1 MEKTKISVHDLNL
14 YYGENHALKNVS
26 MDIKE
31 KAITAFIGPSGCGKS
46 TFLKTLNRMND
57 LVDNVRID
65 GSVQID
71 GEDIYAKGIDTTMLR
86 KKVGMVFQ
94 QPNPFPMSIYDNVA
108 YGPRVHGIKDKK
120 RLDQLV
126 EESLRGA
133 AIWDEVKD
141 RLKKSA
147 LSLSGGQQQR
157 ICIARALAVEP
168 EILLMDEPT
177 SALDPIST
185 TKIEDLMEDLKKK
198 YTVVVVTHNMQQAV
212 RVSDYTA
219 FFLVGEMVE
228 FGETKQIFS
237 YPKDKRTED
246 YIRKIW
252 LIERDIH
259 MRNKFNEQLLEL
271 NKEMIEM
278 GNKIIDSIKMA
289 IAALESSDTEKAKR
303 IMEGDAEID
312 RLQKKIENI
321 CFNLLIQ
328 QQPVATDLRNV
339 TAAMKMVTDMERIGD
354 HAADISE
361 ITILMG
367 QESRVDQFEHIAKM
381 ANETMIMLNHSIEA
395 YVEKDAEKARR
406 VIEHDDIV
414 DALFD
419 AAKKDV
425 IQLILDDSGE
435 GEEATDLLMIA
446 KYFER
451 IGDHATNI
459 AEWVIFSLT
468 TSADSDIE

>member
-1 MEKTKISVHDLNL
+1 
-14 YYGENHALKNVS
+14 
-26 MDIKE
+26 
-31 KAITAFIGPSGCGKS
+31 
-46 TFLKTLNRMND
+46 
-57 LVDNVRID
+57 
-65 GSVQID
+65 
-71 GEDIYAKGIDTTMLR
+71 
-86 KKVGMVFQ
+86 
-94 QPNPFPMSIYDNVA
+94 
-108 YGPRVHGIKDKK
+108 
-120 RLDQLV
+120 
-126 EESLRGA
+126 
-133 AIWDEVKD
+133 
-141 RLKKSA
+141 
-147 LSLSGGQQQR
+147 
-157 ICIARALAVEP
+157 
-168 EILLMDEPT
+168 
-177 SALDPIST
+177 
-185 TKIEDLMEDLKKK
+185 
-198 YTVVVVTHNMQQAV
+198 
-212 RVSDYTA
+212 
-219 FFLVGEMVE
+219 
-228 FGETKQIFS
+228 
-237 YPKDKRTED
+237 
-246 YIRKIW
+246 
-252 LIERDIH
+252 

-289 IAALESSDTEKAKR
+289 IAALESSDTEKAKM
-303 IMEGDAEID
+303 ILEGDAEID

>member
-1 MEKTKISVHDLNL
+1 
-14 YYGENHALKNVS
+14 
-26 MDIKE
+26 
-31 KAITAFIGPSGCGKS
+31 
-46 TFLKTLNRMND
+46 
-57 LVDNVRID
+57 
-65 GSVQID
+65 
-71 GEDIYAKGIDTTMLR
+71 
-86 KKVGMVFQ
+86 
-94 QPNPFPMSIYDNVA
+94 
-108 YGPRVHGIKDKK
+108 
-120 RLDQLV
+120 
-126 EESLRGA
+126 
-133 AIWDEVKD
+133 
-141 RLKKSA
+141 
-147 LSLSGGQQQR
+147 
-157 ICIARALAVEP
+157 
-168 EILLMDEPT
+168 
-177 SALDPIST
+177 
-185 TKIEDLMEDLKKK
+185 
-198 YTVVVVTHNMQQAV
+198 
-212 RVSDYTA
+212 
-219 FFLVGEMVE
+219 
-228 FGETKQIFS
+228 
-237 YPKDKRTED
+237 
-246 YIRKIW
+246 
-252 LIERDIH
+252 

-289 IAALESSDTEKAKR
+289 IAALESSDTEKAKM

-395 YVEKDAEKARR
+395 YVEKDAAKARR

-468 TSADSDIE
+468 TSADSDTE